1 MKKGLGAVAV
11 LALATSSAMA
21 GTVSF
26 NGPTDITPG
35 TASASYA
42 VSVSSSSLSG
52 FDTVNLIIGSLDG
65 LGLSFVFD
73 PAFVASTTLPPA
85 PPTEQGIYSSFLS
98 TAHDIGVGGN
108 RLAPAAPTPW
118 SAPLLIGTLTVDT
131 SGLADGATA
140 TVGVDSDFEATN
152 FGAAFSVV
160 QDSALNQD
168 PLSGSVT
175 INVVPEPA
183 TMLLLGIGGLF
194 AARRRL
200 A

>member
-26 NGPTDITPG
+26 TGPTSILPG
-35 TASASYA
+35 TASVDYA
-42 VSVSSSSLSG
+42 VTVDSSNLSG

-73 PAFVASTTLPPA
+73 AGFVASTTLPPA
-85 PPTEQGIYSSFLS
+85 APAEQGIYAAFDANA
-98 TAHDIGVGGN
+98 TDIGAGGN

-118 SAPLLIGTLTVDT
+118 TAPLLIGTLTVDT
-131 SGLADGATA
+131 SSLAQGSSS
-140 TVGVDSDFEATN
+140 TVGVDSTFEADN

-160 QDSALNQD
+160 QDSNFNQD

-175 INVVPEPA
+175 IEVVPEPA
-183 TMLLLGIGGLF
+183 TMLLLGIGGLV
-194 AARRRL
+194 AVRRRL

>member
-26 NGPTDITPG
+26 TGPTDITPG
-35 TASASYA
+35 TASVQYA
-42 VSVSSSSLSG
+42 VSVDSTSLSG
-52 FDTVNLIIGSLDG
+52 FDTVNVILGSVEG
-65 LGLSFVFD
+65 LGLSFQYD
-73 PAFVASTTLPPA
+73 AAFEASATGSDVPDA
-85 PPTEQGIYSSFLS
+85 IEQGIF
-98 TAHDIGVGGN
+98 AAVHPGAKDIGFQGN
-108 RLAPAAPTPW
+108 RLPPLTPW
-118 SAPLLIGTLTVDT
+118 TAPLLIGTLTVDT
-131 SGLADGATA
+131 SGLVDGDVRSIGIDTA
-140 TVGVDSDFEATN
+140 LETDLLGS
-152 FGAAFSVV
+152 AASLV
-160 QDSALNQD
+160 ALGSSQD

-175 INVVPEPA
+175 IKVVPEPA